1 MLSGWYEYDYADHN
15 FLLFRPH
22 IIVYIILV
30 NKTILRIVERGIYPG
45 RSVVKAVAVAQTELP
60 PAARTFVKQVSR
72 RYRGLFDQ

>member
-30 NKTILRIVERGIYPG
+30 NFELWNEEYRDGIKNLCIIKPL
-45 RSVVKAVAVAQTELP
+45 K
-60 PAARTFVKQVSR
+60 
-72 RYRGLFDQ
+72 